1 MSREPADAGSSRVER
16 GCGRE
21 SGRLQGCA
29 PPKAGIKPR
38 GSAPA
43 DSRLASKAKVWIAE
57 PSDWRDPPNCQAK
70 DTQC

>member
-1 MSREPADAGSSRVER
+1 MSRSRLTR
-16 GCGRE
+16 
-21 SGRLQGCA
+21 A
-29 PPKAGIKPR
+29 PPESSWVAARERPPSGVCPAEGGDQAGE
-38 GSAPA
+38 SAPA

>member
-1 MSREPADAGSSRVER
+1 MSPSRLTRAPPESSGVAAARAAAFR
-16 GCGRE
+16 G
-21 SGRLQGCA
+21 A